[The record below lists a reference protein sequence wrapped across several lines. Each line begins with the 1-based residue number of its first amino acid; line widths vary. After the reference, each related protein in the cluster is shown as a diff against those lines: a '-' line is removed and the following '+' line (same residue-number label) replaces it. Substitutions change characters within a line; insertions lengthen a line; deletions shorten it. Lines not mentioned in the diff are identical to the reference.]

1 MALSVVVISAIC
13 CLLLVV
19 IMTACYYC
27 CGCHQQANTATTRAA
42 QRPVLT
48 YTIATAAPGS
58 YVHNRDG
65 SLATAVP
72 VADTVARPDDYG
84 SYVTS
89 SPHGSQRDIPTAVEV
104 TTL

>member
-1 MALSVVVISAIC
+1 M
-13 CLLLVV
+13 
-19 IMTACYYC
+19 
-27 CGCHQQANTATTRAA
+27 TRAA

-48 YTIATAAPGS
+48 YSLDRHGRVTTIESTI
-58 YVHNRDG
+58 
-65 SLATAVP
+65 ATAVP